1 MQLTDMQAEV
11 SSDASKECCV
21 FEYLYRD
28 ASNYK
33 AWGTILL
40 SGVPSQNDI
49 AALRACLE
57 SDEYFVA
64 EQIGIPAVYKELWDL
79 SGGPNSDDH
88 ALHEFVALR
97 EATEDERKSLPLIG
111 DLSSLLK
118 TFQAVTTWDY
128 SLSPNFDIDLRQNHH
143 RWWNRYCYFSRVW
156 ISRFGR
162 NFPECKS
169 APKITR
175 GAFL

>member
-1 MQLTDMQAEV
+1 MQRTKKQAGAP
-11 SSDASKECCV
+11 SDAPIECCV

-33 AWGTILL
+33 AWGEILL
-40 SGVPSQNDI
+40 SGVPSPDDI

-64 EQIGIPAVYKELWDL
+64 EQVGIPAVYKELWDL

-97 EATEDERKSLPLIG
+97 AANEDERKTLPLFG
-111 DLSSLLK
+111 GLPSLLK

-128 SLSPNFDIDLRQNHH
+128 SLSPNFDID
-143 RWWNRYCYFSRVW
+143 
-156 ISRFGR
+156 
-162 NFPECKS
+162 
-169 APKITR
+169 
-175 GAFL
+175 

>member
-1 MQLTDMQAEV
+1 MQPTETQAV
-11 SSDASKECCV
+11 IPSDAPKECCV

-33 AWGTILL
+33 AWGEILL
-40 SGVPSQNDI
+40 SGVPSKNDI
-49 AALRACLE
+49 AALRTCLE
-57 SDEYFVA
+57 SGEYFVA
-64 EQIGIPAVYKELWDL
+64 EQVGIPAVYKDLWDL

-97 EATEDERKSLPLIG
+97 IATDDERKSLQLFG

-128 SLSPNFDIDLRQNHH
+128 SLSPNFDID
-143 RWWNRYCYFSRVW
+143 
-156 ISRFGR
+156 
-162 NFPECKS
+162 
-169 APKITR
+169 
-175 GAFL
+175 

>member
-1 MQLTDMQAEV
+1 MQLTGKQAGILC
-11 SSDASKECCV
+11 DAPKECCI

-33 AWGTILL
+33 AWGGVLL

-49 AALRACLE
+49 AALRASLE

-64 EQIGIPAVYKELWDL
+64 EQVGIPALYQELWEL

-97 EATEDERKSLPLIG
+97 VASEDEIKSLPLFG
-111 DLSSLLK
+111 ALSSLLK

-128 SLSPNFDIDLRQNHH
+128 SLSPNFDVD
-143 RWWNRYCYFSRVW
+143 
-156 ISRFGR
+156 
-162 NFPECKS
+162 
-169 APKITR
+169 
-175 GAFL
+175 

>member
-1 MQLTDMQAEV
+1 MQLTEKQVKIPREAP
-11 SSDASKECCV
+11 KEFCV

-40 SGVPSQNDI
+40 SGIPSQNNI
-49 AALRACLE
+49 AALRASLE

-64 EQIGIPAVYKELWDL
+64 EQVGIPAVYKELWDL

-97 EATEDERKSLPLIG
+97 AATKDERKSLPLLG

-118 TFQAVTTWDY
+118 AFQAVTAWDY
-128 SLSPNFDIDLRQNHH
+128 SLSPNFDID
-143 RWWNRYCYFSRVW
+143 
-156 ISRFGR
+156 
-162 NFPECKS
+162 
-169 APKITR
+169 
-175 GAFL
+175 